1 MTEGERI
8 GTAIFLSLAF
18 HYLVLGGFAPPP
30 KVEAAGDDLI
40 VVDFAAPNVALSLA
54 APITLEEEAPAA
66 EEPAQQASADRRRQ
80 VLALYLDAVSEAVH
94 AHRQASG
101 SNRGLAGNARF
112 AVTIDGQ
119 GGFHDVHLLQSSG
132 DTTLDRDARHAIEA
146 ASGTVPRPGML
157 GRQPLHLDLRVKYQF
172 GL

>member
-8 GTAIFLSLAF
+8 GTAVFLSLAF
-18 HYLVLGGFAPPP
+18 HYLLLAGFAPPP
-30 KVEAAGDDLI
+30 KVEVAGDDLI

-54 APITLEEEAPAA
+54 APITLEEAAPA
-66 EEPAQQASADRRRQ
+66 EESSAQASADRRRQ
-80 VLALYLDAVSEAVH
+80 ALALYLDAVSEAVH

-119 GGFHDVHLLQSSG
+119 GAFHDVHLLQSSG
-132 DTTLDRDARHAIEA
+132 DATLDRDARHAIEE